1 MKSCNTQLIRC
12 SILGLFLILA
22 AFSPVI
28 SAQEQSIAGFTFYQ
42 EYFAPRGYLD
52 PQLER
57 NLNQGMT
64 NGIVI
69 APPVER
75 GVSRLTDPFAASLML
90 RLAGSPVPAAI
101 TETAI
106 EKESAALA
114 DLAETS
120 PNPVLWNL
128 MPEWDQSGGLWVSKG
143 RPRYSGLAREAAGK
157 AFQTFYSTSFPTLIQ
172 RLQAPQQA
180 RKFKLAAVTDHSPNV
195 FTAYEM
201 GVDLQML
208 ERGIDEL
215 GDLSTGIA
223 YLRGA
228 AAQHGKEWGIDLSA
242 WRSTTNM
249 ATTYNADGVLQ
260 GGWSA
265 SYLRRHYYAAFLAGA
280 RTILNEAVN
289 YRFAN
294 GKLNPLGLVSE
305 EFADFALRRH
315 PDAGQPKINIAIL
328 INHTA
333 GFDPKHGVYDQR
345 DAVWYQDIP
354 YSDGDHMTN
363 NFFRLAYPNHWLHG
377 LAPGATF
384 SDSSGVPNQASFRS
398 FLASG
403 GDSRPFEPMPF
414 TRWGDNL
421 DIITDTVP
429 AKALDHYKAIF
440 MLGDVS
446 LNDGLRGDISAWVDR
461 GGILIINAAQTT
473 LADRALLGASVNSAI
488 IKQASSFRW
497 VTQDGY
503 RRQRLYAY
511 LPLLPATAEIL
522 AVNEAADP
530 IVTRNIVGA
539 GEVYLTAPRYMQAYD
554 RSQLLDVS
562 IELLDMVFN
571 RFAAARITGAPIEFI
586 TGEAEG
592 KILVSLI
599 NNSAA
604 DWKGEIAVRTPKGFI
619 RVTEYIT
626 DQVVDSSIDS
636 HTVLI
641 TGAVPAFDVRVY
653 SFESI
658 PPASRPILASSPI
671 RLKRS
676 RQ

>member
-1 MKSCNTQLIRC
+1 MKSFTPPLIRC
-12 SILGLFLILA
+12 TILA
-22 AFSPVI
+22 LLVVLTVQ
-28 SAQEQSIAGFTFYQ
+28 AQEGTVPRFTFYQ

-75 GVSRLTDPFAASLML
+75 GVKRLTDPYAASLML
-90 RLAGSPVPAAI
+90 RLAGSSGPAAML
-101 TETAI
+101 ETAI
-106 EKESAALA
+106 DKESTALA
-114 DLAETS
+114 DLAENA

-143 RPRYSGLAREAAGK
+143 RPTYTGLTRAAAYN
-157 AFQTFYSTSFPTLIQ
+157 AFQAYYSSSFPTLIN
-172 RLQAPQQA
+172 RMQAPPLM
-180 RKFKLAAVTDHSPNV
+180 RKYKLAAVTDHSPNV
-195 FTAYEM
+195 FAAYEM
-201 GVDLQML
+201 GAELQLL

-223 YLRGA
+223 FLRGA
-228 AAQHGKEWGIDLSA
+228 ATQYGKEWGVDLST

-260 GGWSA
+260 GGWSE
-265 SYLRRHYYAAFLAGA
+265 SYLRRHYYASFLAGA
-280 RTILNEAVN
+280 RTIQNEAAN

-294 GKLNPLGLVSE
+294 GTLNPFGLVTE

-315 PDAGQPKINIAIL
+315 PDASQPKITVAIL
-328 INHTA
+328 ISHSA

-354 YSDGDHMTN
+354 YSDGDYMTN

-377 LAPGATF
+377 LAPAAPF
-384 SDSSGVPNQASFRS
+384 ANSSGVPNQAAFRS

-421 DIITDTVP
+421 DILTDAAQ
-429 AKALDHYKAIF
+429 AKALDRYKVIF

-446 LNDGLRGDISAWVDR
+446 LDTRLRGDLTAWVDR
-461 GGILIINAAQTT
+461 GGILIVNAAQTT
-473 LADRALLGASVNSAI
+473 AADQSLLGASVNPAP
-488 IKQASSFRW
+488 IKEASSFRW
-497 VTQDGY
+497 LTQIDY
-503 RRQRLYAY
+503 RRQPVFAY
-511 LPLLPATAEIL
+511 QTLVPTTAEVL
-522 AVNEAADP
+522 AVNEVEDP
-530 IVTRNIVGA
+530 IVTKNKVGS
-539 GEVYLTAPRYMQAYD
+539 GEVYLTAPNYMQAKD

-562 IELLDMVFN
+562 AELLDMLFN
-571 RFAAARITGAPIEFI
+571 RFAPARITGAPIEFI

-592 KILVSLI
+592 KIFVSLI

-604 DWKGEIAVRTPKGFI
+604 DWTGEIAVPAPKGFSK
-619 RVTEYIT
+619 VAEYIRDET
-626 DQVVDSSIDS
+626 VASRIDAN
-636 HTVLI
+636 TVLI
-641 TGAVPAFDVRVY
+641 TATAPAFDVRVY
-653 SFESI
+653 AFEST
-658 PPASRPILASSPI
+658 PPATRLAHRSKRS
-671 RLKRS
+671 KRS

>member
-1 MKSCNTQLIRC
+1 MKSCQNPLIRG
-12 SILGLFLILA
+12 SIPGLFAILA
-22 AFSPVI
+22 VFPPVI
-28 SAQEQSIAGFTFYQ
+28 SAQEQSMASFTFYQ

-75 GVSRLTDPFAASLML
+75 GVSRLTDPYAASLML
-90 RLAGSPVPAAI
+90 RLAGSSVPAAMP
-101 TETAI
+101 ETAI

-114 DLAETS
+114 DLAETA

-143 RPRYSGLAREAAGK
+143 RPRYIGLTRAAAVN
-157 AFQTFYSTSFPTLIQ
+157 AFQTYYTASFPTLIQ
-172 RLQAPQQA
+172 RLKAPQQA
-180 RKFKLAAVTDHSPNV
+180 RNLRLAAITDYSPNV

-223 YLRGA
+223 FLRGA
-228 AAQHGKEWGIDLSA
+228 AAQHGKEWGIDMST

-249 ATTYNADGVLQ
+249 ATTYTADGVLQ
-260 GGWSA
+260 GGWSE
-265 SYLRRHYYAAFLAGA
+265 SYVRRHYYAAFLAGA
-280 RTILNEAVN
+280 RTIQNEATN

-294 GKLNPLGLVSE
+294 GTLNPLGLVTE

-328 INHTA
+328 ISHSA

-354 YSDGDHMTN
+354 YADGDYMAN

-384 SDSSGVPNQASFRS
+384 SNSSGVPNQAAFRS

-403 GDSRPFEPMPF
+403 GDPKPFEPMPF

-421 DIITDTVP
+421 DIITDTAP
-429 AKALDHYKAIF
+429 AKVLNRYKAIF

-446 LNDGLRGDISAWVDR
+446 LNGRLRGDIAAWVDR
-461 GGILIINAAQTT
+461 GGILIINAAQAT
-473 LADRALLGASVNSAI
+473 LADEELLGASGNSGP
-488 IKQASSFRW
+488 IKEASSFRW
-497 VTQDGY
+497 VTQADY
-503 RRQRLYAY
+503 RRQPVYAY
-511 LPLLPATAEIL
+511 LPLRPATAEVL
-522 AVNEAADP
+522 ADNEAADP
-530 IVTRNIVGA
+530 ILTRNIVGA
-539 GEVYLTAPRYMQAYD
+539 GEVYLTAPSYMQAKD

-571 RFAAARITGAPIEFI
+571 RFASARITGAPIEFV

-604 DWKGEIAVRTPKGFI
+604 DWTGEIAVRTPKGFI
-619 RVTEYIT
+619 RVAEYIT

-636 HTVLI
+636 HIVLI

-658 PPASRPILASSPI
+658 PPASRPTLASSPI